1 MSVES
6 PAAPI
11 PQDRAPPARATGSI
25 VDSRSDPGHRSR
37 PSRTHTPHLVPQ
49 PCNANST
56 PMPPTHNSPGVL
68 DWIRCS
74 EMTGVG
80 NLGWLRANGC
90 ARRWYFSPGRRS
102 LAPDGDALPLAV
114 EGEAPSSTLGSP
126 TGTRQCSI
134 PSPGHRARALFILSG
149 WGSPVVSRLGLPD
162 RIHRTRSLVP
172 SPSDR
177 ADPLV
182 ACDRRRGAGTLLRRS
197 RCTMTRPGGGRS
209 GNKTGS
215 LAEGGGQR

>member
-126 TGTRQCSI
+126 TGTRQGSI
-134 PSPGHRARALFILSG
+134 PSPWSPRQGFVHSVRVGFASRLEARASG
-149 WGSPVVSRLGLPD
+149 SD
-162 RIHRTRSLVP
+162 
-172 SPSDR
+172 PSDPF
-177 ADPLV
+177 ASSV
-182 ACDRRRGAGTLLRRS
+182 AFGPRRPVGGLRSTPWRRYSPEAVTLHDDSTRRRSVG
-197 RCTMTRPGGGRS
+197 
-209 GNKTGS
+209 
-215 LAEGGGQR
+215 